1 VKRSATNIRKCL
13 KVDKLVE
20 NMALPHSWY
29 FGTPRASPIVVEL
42 LGLPSTQADFNKL
55 VAAGV
60 GVEFGSENVTHR
72 AKLYS
77 ICKLRG
83 ATDFRGEA
91 NGHGR
96 RDCPKGAG

>member
-1 VKRSATNIRKCL
+1 VKRSATSIRKYL
-13 KVDKLVE
+13 KEDKLVE
-20 NMALPHSWY
+20 NIGLPHSWY
-29 FGTPRASPIVVEL
+29 FGTPRASSIVVEL
-42 LGLPSTQADFNKL
+42 LGLPSIQADHNKL

-77 ICKLRG
+77 ICKLHD

-91 NGHGR
+91 DGHGR
-96 RDCPKGAG
+96 TDCPNGAG